1 VGGTHCIDLR
11 DAGVVRNNKIDE
23 LRDELLGR
31 RLADQEPNMIK
42 CVGCPGEQDQ
52 ETDEDSSDGIGVPCN
67 SATDDRHGQ
76 TECVD
81 YNVISMVDEED
92 VDRRI
97 PAEYEA
103 VNAEGALGEDW
114 HI

>member
-1 VGGTHCIDLR
+1 
-11 DAGVVRNNKIDE
+11 
-23 LRDELLGR
+23 
-31 RLADQEPNMIK
+31 
-42 CVGCPGEQDQ
+42 
-52 ETDEDSSDGIGVPCN
+52 
-67 SATDDRHGQ
+67 
-76 TECVD
+76 
-81 YNVISMVDEED
+81 MVDEED